1 MPSSAGAERRR
12 ARCDQPRRLV
22 TKSPGPRAV
31 LFLNLVYR
39 HPSRL
44 LSGHRSERSD
54 RIDDATEAAL
64 VDPGE
69 FRNIIELMA
78 AVEKAAPD
86 VREQGSPPR

>member
-1 MPSSAGAERRR
+1 
-12 ARCDQPRRLV
+12 
-22 TKSPGPRAV
+22 
-31 LFLNLVYR
+31 
-39 HPSRL
+39 
-44 LSGHRSERSD
+44 
-54 RIDDATEAAL
+54 